1 MGRRNPM
8 KKLLLH
14 LDTDPVPS
22 TFDQAVVYDA
32 GVDNVIAYGGAT
44 RDNVTA
50 HVHGMI
56 FTRGGKNL
64 KNSAIFIGGSNV
76 PASELVGRAVK
87 KAFFG
92 PVRVSVMLDPNGSNT
107 TAAAIARKVMTNYD
121 VKDKKVVILGAGP
134 VGQRAALYFLQEGAA
149 QVIITSRSLERTK
162 VITDQM
168 KEAYGVDVIP
178 AETRSD
184 ESVKKLLIDAHVA
197 IASGPAGV
205 CVCPK
210 AAWSASKTLE
220 IIADVNAVPPMGV
233 EGLEVMDNGTEK
245 EGVRFYGA
253 IAVGNFKMKVHRGAV
268 SSLFD
273 SNDQFL
279 DETTIYD
286 IACNIPTE

>member
-1 MGRRNPM
+1 M

-14 LDTDPVPS
+14 LDTDLVPS
-22 TFDQAVVYDA
+22 AFDQAVVYDA

-76 PASELVGRAVK
+76 PAAELVGKAVK

-107 TAAAIARKVMTNYD
+107 TAAAVARKVMNNYD
-121 VKDKKVVILGAGP
+121 ISGKKVVILGAGP
-134 VGQRAALYFLQEGAA
+134 VGQRSALYFLKEGAGE
-149 QVIITSRSLERTK
+149 VIITSRSLARAK

-168 KEAYGVDVIP
+168 KKDYGVDVTP
-178 AETRSD
+178 GESRSD
-184 ESVKKLLIDAHVA
+184 EAVEELLKDAHVA

-205 CVCPK
+205 CVLPK
-210 AAWSASKTLE
+210 SAWSASKTLE
-220 IIADVNAVPPMGV
+220 VIADVNAVPPLGV
-233 EGLEVMDNGTEK
+233 EEMEVMDNGTEK
-245 EGVRFYGA
+245 EGVNFYGA
-253 IAVGNFKMKVHRGAV
+253 IAIGNFKMKVHHGAV
-268 SSLFD
+268 SSLYD
-273 SNDQFL
+273 SNDLFL

-286 IACNIPTE
+286 IACKIDIK

>member
-1 MGRRNPM
+1 M

-22 TFDQAVVYDA
+22 AFDQAVAYDA
-32 GVDNVIAYGGAT
+32 GVDNIMAYGGTT
-44 RDNVTA
+44 RDNVTP

-76 PASELVGRAVK
+76 PASELVGTAVK

-107 TAAAIARKVMTNYD
+107 TAAAIARKVMHNYD
-121 VKDKKVVILGAGP
+121 ITGKKVVILGAGP
-134 VGQRAALYFLQEGAA
+134 VGQRAALYFLKEGAA
-149 QVIITSRSLERTK
+149 EVVITSRSLARAK

-168 KEAYGVDVIP
+168 KEAYDVDVTP
-178 AETRSD
+178 GQSRSD
-184 ESVKKLLIDAHVA
+184 ECVETLLKEAHVA
-197 IASGPAGV
+197 IATGPAGV
-205 CVCPK
+205 CILPK
-210 AAWSASKTLE
+210 SAWEASDTLE
-220 IIADVNAVPPMGV
+220 VIADVNAVPPLGV
-233 EGLEVMDNGTEK
+233 EGIEVMDNGTEK
-245 EGVRFYGA
+245 SGKRLYGA
-253 IAVGNFKMKVHRGAV
+253 IAIGNFKMKVHRGAV
-268 SSLFD
+268 SSLFE

-286 IACNIPTE
+286 IASKIDSE

>member
-1 MGRRNPM
+1 M

-22 TFDQAVVYDA
+22 TFDQAVAYDSE
-32 GVDNVIAYGGAT
+32 VDNIIAYGGAT

-76 PASELVGRAVK
+76 PASELVGSAVK

-107 TAAAIARKVMTNYD
+107 TAAAIARKVMSNYD
-121 VKDKKVVILGAGP
+121 ITGKKVVILGSGP
-134 VGQRAALYFLQEGAA
+134 VGQRSALYFLKEGAA
-149 QVIITSRSLERTK
+149 EVVITSRSLARAK
-162 VITDQM
+162 AITEQM
-168 KEAYGVDVIP
+168 KTAYGVDVTP
-178 AETRSD
+178 GESRSD
-184 ESVKKLLIDAHVA
+184 ECVQTLLSDAHVA

-205 CVCPK
+205 CVLPK
-210 AAWSASKTLE
+210 LAWEGNNTLE
-220 IIADVNAVPPMGV
+220 VIADVNAVPPLGV
-233 EGLEVMDNGTEK
+233 EGMEVMDNGTEK
-245 EGVRFYGA
+245 EGIRFYGA
-253 IAVGNFKMKVHRGAV
+253 IAIGNYKMKVHRAAIAT
-268 SSLFD
+268 LFE
-273 SNDQFL
+273 SNDLFL

-286 IACNIPTE
+286 IACKIPTE

>member
-1 MGRRNPM
+1 M

-14 LDTDPVPS
+14 LDTDSVVS
-22 TFDQAVVYDA
+22 AFDQAVAYDA
-32 GVDNVIAYGGAT
+32 GVDNIMAYGGVT
-44 RDNVTA
+44 RDNVTP

-76 PASELVGRAVK
+76 AASELVGKAVK

-121 VKDKKVVILGAGP
+121 IKGKKVVILGSGP
-134 VGQRAALYFLQEGAA
+134 VGQRSALYFLKEGASE
-149 QVIITSRSLERTK
+149 VVITSRSLARAK

-168 KEAYGVDVIP
+168 KVAYGVDVTP
-178 AETRSD
+178 GESRSD
-184 ESVKKLLIDAHVA
+184 EAVKGLLKGAHVA

-205 CVCPK
+205 CVLPK
-210 AAWSASKTLE
+210 SAWSAFDTLE
-220 IIADVNAVPPMGV
+220 VIADVNAVPPLGV
-233 EGLEVMDNGTEK
+233 EGIEVMDNGTEK
-245 EGVRFYGA
+245 EGIKFYGA
-253 IAVGNFKMKVHRGAV
+253 IAIGNFKMKVHRGSV
-268 SSLFD
+268 SSLFE

-286 IACNIPTE
+286 IACKIDSE

>member
-1 MGRRNPM
+1 M

-22 TFDQAVVYDA
+22 TFDQAVAYDST
-32 GVDNVIAYGGAT
+32 VDNIIAYGGAT
-44 RDNVTA
+44 RDNITA

-76 PASELVGRAVK
+76 PASELVGEAVK

-107 TAAAIARKVMTNYD
+107 TAAAVARKVMTNYD
-121 VKDKKVVILGAGP
+121 ITGKRVVIIGAGP
-134 VGQRAALYFLQEGAA
+134 VGQRTALFLLKEGAGE
-149 QVIITSRSLERTK
+149 VVITSRDISRSK
-162 VITDQM
+162 AITNQM
-168 KEAYGVDVIP
+168 KEAYGVNVTP
-178 AETRSD
+178 GETRSD
-184 ESVKKLLIDAHVA
+184 EAVEALLKNAHVA

-205 CVCPK
+205 CVIPK
-210 AAWSASKTLE
+210 TAWENSEALE
-220 IIADVNAVPPMGV
+220 VVADVNAVPPQGV

-245 EGVRFYGA
+245 NGIRFYGA
-253 IAVGNFKMKVHRGAV
+253 IAIGNFKMKVHRGAIE
-268 SSLFD
+268 SLFD

-286 IACNIPTE
+286 IACKIDSQ

>member
-1 MGRRNPM
+1 M

-14 LDTDPVPS
+14 LDADPVPS
-22 TFDQAVVYDA
+22 TFDQAVAYDS
-32 GVDNVIAYGGAT
+32 GVDNIIAYGGAT

-76 PASELVGRAVK
+76 ATSELVGIAVK

-107 TAAAIARKVMTNYD
+107 TAAAIARKVLTNYD
-121 VKDKKVVILGAGP
+121 VKGKKVVIIGAGP
-134 VGQRAALYFLQEGAA
+134 VGQRSALYFLKEGAA
-149 QVIITSRSLERTK
+149 QVIITSRSLDRAK
-162 VITDQM
+162 IITDQM

-178 AETRSD
+178 AETRND
-184 ESVKKLLIDAHVA
+184 ESVKNLLSDAHVA

-210 AAWSASKTLE
+210 SAWSSNETLE
-220 IIADVNAVPPMGV
+220 VIADVNAVPPMGV

-245 EGVRFYGA
+245 DGIHFYGA
-253 IAVGNFKMKVHRGAV
+253 IAIGNFKMKVHRASV

-286 IACNIPTE
+286 IACSIPTE

>member
-1 MGRRNPM
+1 M

-22 TFDQAVVYDA
+22 AFDQAVAYDSN
-32 GVDNVIAYGGAT
+32 VDNIISYGGAT

-76 PASELVGRAVK
+76 PASELVGAAVK

-107 TAAAIARKVMTNYD
+107 TAAAIARKVMNGYD
-121 VKDKKVVILGAGP
+121 IKGKKVVIIGAGP
-134 VGQRAALYFLQEGAA
+134 VGQRSALYFLKEGAA
-149 QVIITSRSLERTK
+149 EVMITSRSLSRAK

-168 KEAYGVDVIP
+168 KESYGVTVTP
-178 AETRSD
+178 GESRSD
-184 ESVKKLLIDAHVA
+184 ESVAELLKDAHVA

-205 CVCPK
+205 CILPK
-210 AAWSASKTLE
+210 SAWASSPTLE
-220 IIADVNAVPPMGV
+220 VIADVNAVPPLGV
-233 EGLEVMDNGTEK
+233 EGIEVMDNGNDK
-245 EGVRFYGA
+245 EGVKLYGA
-253 IAVGNFKMKVHRGAV
+253 IAIGNFKMKVHRAAI
-268 SSLFD
+268 SALFD

-286 IACNIPTE
+286 IACKVDTQ

>member
-1 MGRRNPM
+1 M

-14 LDTDPVPS
+14 LDTDLVPS
-22 TFDQAVVYDA
+22 TFDQAVAYDA
-32 GVDNVIAYGGAT
+32 NVDNVISYGGAT

-76 PASELVGRAVK
+76 SASELVGNAVK

-107 TAAAIARKVMTNYD
+107 TAAAVARKVMNDYD
-121 VKDKKVVILGAGP
+121 ITGKKVVIIGAGP
-134 VGQRAALYFLQEGAA
+134 VGQRSALYFLKEGAGE
-149 QVIITSRSLERTK
+149 VVITSRSLARAK
-162 VITDQM
+162 VITRQM
-168 KEAYGVDVIP
+168 KEAYGVNVIP
-178 AETRSD
+178 GESRSD
-184 ESVKKLLIDAHVA
+184 EAVEKLLKDAHVA

-205 CVCPK
+205 CILPK
-210 AAWSASKTLE
+210 SAWASSKTLE
-220 IIADVNAVPPMGV
+220 VIADVNAVPPLGV
-233 EGLEVMDNGTEK
+233 ENIEVMDNGTEK
-245 EGVRFYGA
+245 ENIQFYGA
-253 IAVGNFKMKVHRGAV
+253 IAIGNFKMKVHH
-268 SSLFD
+268 SSIAALFD

-286 IACNIPTE
+286 IACKIDAK